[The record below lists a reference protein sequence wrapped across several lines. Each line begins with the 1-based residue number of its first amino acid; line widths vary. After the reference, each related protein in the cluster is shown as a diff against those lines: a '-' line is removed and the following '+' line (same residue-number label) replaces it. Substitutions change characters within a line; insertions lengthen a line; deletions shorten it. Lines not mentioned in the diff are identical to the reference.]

1 MNEKLQYATMLEI
14 PVNTANITYKPKKS
28 RRRVKAKG
36 QNSDAIKE
44 ELMQKVN
51 SESETAVAEDTAN
64 AIEEQSG
71 TPYQDIE
78 NASAVVHK
86 KERKPFFKFSAV
98 GIEVV
103 AVFALVAT
111 IFLTNAFYADSAI
124 NVFMRKVFAPTEITE
139 TVKEKTYDE
148 FKPVMNFNGEMT
160 VTDGV
165 ISCTGSGAVYSP
177 LDGTVTSV
185 TLDGNGAYTVE
196 IAHSGVFSSK
206 ISGLTYAY
214 IEEGDA
220 VYGNIPVG
228 YVQEGGFTM
237 CFNDEDAVITDYTI
251 EDNAVL
257 WAV

>member
-1 MNEKLQYATMLEI
+1 MLEI

-28 RRRVKAKG
+28 RRKGKVKS
-36 QNSDAIKE
+36 QNFDAVKE

-51 SESETAVAEDTAN
+51 SESETEVAELPAN
-64 AIEEQSG
+64 AIAEQDE
-71 TPYQDIE
+71 TTYQSID
-78 NASAVVHK
+78 NSSAVVHK
-86 KERKPFFKFSAV
+86 KARKPFFKFSAV
-98 GIEVV
+98 GLEVV
-103 AVFALVAT
+103 ALFALIAT

-124 NVFMRKVFAPTEITE
+124 NVFMRKVFAPTEVTE

-160 VTDGV
+160 VDDGV

-185 TLDGNGAYTVE
+185 TFDGNGAYTVE

-214 IEEGDA
+214 IEEGDT